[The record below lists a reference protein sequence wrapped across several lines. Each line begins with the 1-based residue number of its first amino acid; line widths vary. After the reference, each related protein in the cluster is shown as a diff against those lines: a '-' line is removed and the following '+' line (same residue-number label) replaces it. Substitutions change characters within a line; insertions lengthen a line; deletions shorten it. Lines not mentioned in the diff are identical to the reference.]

1 MSKPFCGPAFPCMD
15 SAVINKIGM
24 SATLDLPETASV
36 HERDKVYI
44 QATAKAAQGMSLRD
58 YFAAH
63 TAITLDDYGVPYAS
77 SIVGRSMPDFAADPL
92 GNQLFWAEFRARMRY
107 AEADAML
114 AARSA

>member
-1 MSKPFCGPAFPCMD
+1 MSNQNNGGPAFPLARE
-15 SAVINKIGM
+15 SSFSKNYEGM
-24 SATLDLPETASV
+24 T
-36 HERDKVYI
+36 
-44 QATAKAAQGMSLRD
+44 LRD

-77 SIVGRSMPDFAADPL
+77 SIVGRAMPDFAADPL

-114 AARSA
+114 AARG

>member
-1 MSKPFCGPAFPCMD
+1 MPNLKDGGPAFP
-15 SAVINKIGM
+15 
-24 SATLDLPETASV
+24 ATEANY
-36 HERDKVYI
+36 HNENMRGE
-44 QATAKAAQGMSLRD
+44 GMSLRD

-63 TAITLDDYGVPYAS
+63 ATVFLDDYGVPYAS

>member
-1 MSKPFCGPAFPCMD
+1 M
-15 SAVINKIGM
+15 
-24 SATLDLPETASV
+24 T
-36 HERDKVYI
+36 
-44 QATAKAAQGMSLRD
+44 LRD

-77 SIVGRSMPDFAADPL
+77 SIVGRGMPDFASDPL